1 MHITLIEKKVGV
13 FHLFERTSKN
23 CNRKINRKQIL
34 RYAITGHVCLRM
46 RKIQSCR
53 NPVLQMLGQ
62 EKALT
67 RNLSRLSRVS
77 SNRRSLLLPGER
89 CPASPDAFYTTNS
102 ARLANDLFGSVSG
115 PKLPQEAGAEA
126 PSAAQTDLERLY

>member
-1 MHITLIEKKVGV
+1 
-13 FHLFERTSKN
+13 
-23 CNRKINRKQIL
+23 
-34 RYAITGHVCLRM
+34 M

-126 PSAAQTDLERLY
+126 PSAAQTDFFRFYSAAGSWTPFTSTHGVYLWSASVAAAACAISFDPCGPL